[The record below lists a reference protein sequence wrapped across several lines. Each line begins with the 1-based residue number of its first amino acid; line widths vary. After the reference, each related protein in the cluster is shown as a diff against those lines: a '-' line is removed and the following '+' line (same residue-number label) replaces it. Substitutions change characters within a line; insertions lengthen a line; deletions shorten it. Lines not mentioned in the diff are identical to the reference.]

1 MLVRQGK
8 HILLHPLIPPPPFL
22 SLYHCEFPIKQRLPF
37 AAPTLTTLNDDCLLR
52 ICCLLNVREQF
63 LLLQLDTRLRA
74 IVLHLWQR
82 KYANEFDWAQE
93 LQQGRRL
100 SDDMQ
105 RKLLRIV
112 AQVTRS
118 LLNLRPELLT
128 RKPKRMPGIE
138 SISFRQCTAKLLR
151 HLPAMCNNLQQLQL
165 QAGREVTHV
174 QLAQL
179 LAELPRLTHFEL
191 QPGEVGR
198 SCPKEQAK
206 PAALFVLPQTLE
218 TLKLPACALRA
229 AATEIA
235 RLPQLRHLTAF
246 LCDCGDDVD
255 DEEQGKDAIA
265 LTTATV
271 CACLTALK
279 VQGEV
284 QAEAD
289 GEGAGAGGEAA
300 TVEEGAE
307 GRATEGEGATREGV
321 RGAAAVAGGEEGAG
335 RRQGAARRGEG
346 ASPEGAAGA
355 ASATPTASPLLA
367 CHIVAMDF
375 HCQLDAQ
382 LPRLLRGQLVDVLR
396 LERFAWHSRLTFH
409 YDMADS
415 SYKWMVQRPSVPHAM
430 LNFLLTQAATLQEL
444 DFTGNVHA
452 TTFVAQLSQR
462 LDARR
467 ANKPQCSYWY
477 DGRPKPEVAA
487 ADAKATCNISNLP
500 RFELELKRLTNAKAT
515 EGN

>member
-1 MLVRQGK
+1 M
-8 HILLHPLIPPPPFL
+8 
-22 SLYHCEFPIKQRLPF
+22 PF

-93 LQQGRRL
+93 LQQRCRL
-100 SDDMQ
+100 SEAKQ

-128 RKPKRMPGIE
+128 RKPKRMPRIE
-138 SISFRQCTAKLLR
+138 SISFRKCTAKLLR

-165 QAGREVTHV
+165 QSGREVTHV

-179 LAELPRLTHFEL
+179 LAELPRLKHFEL

-198 SCPKEQAK
+198 SCPKEQAR
-206 PAALFVLPQTLE
+206 PATLFVLPQTLE
-218 TLKLPACALRA
+218 TLKLPACAVRA

-279 VQGEV
+279 EQGQV

-300 TVEEGAE
+300 TVEEGAAAGE
-307 GRATEGEGATREGV
+307 EGALRDEV
-321 RGAAAVAGGEEGAG
+321 RGAAAGGEQEAG
-335 RRQGAARRGEG
+335 RRQGT
-346 ASPEGAAGA
+346 SPEGAAGA
-355 ASATPTASPLLA
+355 ASATPTTSPLLA

-396 LERFAWHSRLTFH
+396 LERFAWHARLTFH

-467 ANKPQCSYWY
+467 VNKPQCSYWY